1 MLTELSIRNV
11 AIIDRL
17 QLSLKAGLN
26 ILSGETGAGKSIII
40 DALTLVCGGRA
51 SAELIRSGEDEATVE
66 AMFDIT
72 ELPNV
77 QTLLAEAGFE
87 TGTELLVKR
96 CLSRAGKNRV
106 YINGSLA
113 TLSQLAELG
122 RQLVTIHGQHESQG
136 LLKPEYHLV
145 LLDSFAGT
153 VDLRKNLATVF
164 EEWQQTAEQLSRF
177 DEVERDASRR
187 IDLLSYQLDEIN
199 SANLKADEEEGL
211 EERQRI
217 LSNSERLNF
226 ITGSGYELLY
236 GGDLALLAELKRLTT
251 AMKEAVSIDSSLHSL
266 QTILDEGYLQLEDAA
281 LQLRDYSNRIEA
293 NPEELKQIQDRLD
306 LLLRLKRKYA
316 PTIAEVLALGVSI
329 AAELEELKNRSIS
342 REQLQQELNEKRAGF
357 EKIAL
362 ELGSKRRAAAVKLE
376 QHLAAET
383 RQLAM
388 PHAVVKVEFETVSE
402 PRSSGAEK
410 VEFLFSS
417 NQGETARPLGK
428 VASGGELSR
437 LMLAFKQVMP
447 EGEAPTLVFDEVDTG
462 VGGAVAAVVGRK
474 LRNLATGQQVFCVT
488 HLPQVAAW
496 ATQHIKVQKKLEN
509 GRTATAVK
517 ELDRNGQTEEIARML
532 AGEQITAAALKHAE
546 EFLKQAI
553 L

>member
-17 QLSLKAGLN
+17 QLSFKTGLN

-51 SAELIRSGEDEATVE
+51 SADLIRSGEDEATVE
-66 AMFDIT
+66 AIFDIT
-72 ELPNV
+72 GLTNIKTALEM
-77 QTLLAEAGFE
+77 AGFE

-136 LLKPEYHLV
+136 LLKPEYHLT
-145 LLDSFAGT
+145 LLDSFAGALE
-153 VDLRKNLATVF
+153 LRKNLATAF
-164 EEWQQTAEQLSRF
+164 EEWQQTAKRLVHF
-177 DEVERDASRR
+177 DELEREASRR
-187 IDLLSYQLDEIN
+187 IDLLSYQLEEIS
-199 SANLKADEEEGL
+199 SANLKTGEEEEL

-217 LSNSERLNF
+217 LANAERLNF

-236 GGDLALLAELKRLTT
+236 GGDLALLGELKRLVTG
-251 AMKEAVSIDSSLHSL
+251 MKEAVSIDHSLHSL
-266 QTILDEGYLQLEDAA
+266 QTMLDESYLQLEDAA
-281 LQLRDYSNRIEA
+281 LQLRDYANRIES

-316 PTIAEVLALGVSI
+316 PTVGELMAMGKSMAE
-329 AAELEELKNRSIS
+329 ELDELKNRSLS
-342 REQLQQELNEKRAGF
+342 REQLQQELNEKRALF
-357 EKIAL
+357 ERIAL
-362 ELGSKRRAAAVKLE
+362 ELGQKRRTAALKLE
-376 QHLAAET
+376 EQLADEIH
-383 RQLAM
+383 QLAM
-388 PHAVVKVEFETVSE
+388 PHAVVKVTFETLAE
-402 PRSSGAEK
+402 PRNSGFEK
-410 VEFLFSS
+410 AEFLFSS

-437 LMLAFKQVMP
+437 LMLAFKQVLP

-496 ATQHIKVQKKLEN
+496 ASQHIKVQKEVEN
-509 GRTATAVK
+509 GRTATSVK
-517 ELDRNGQTEEIARML
+517 ELDRKSQTEEIARML

-546 EFLKQAI
+546 EMLKQAV